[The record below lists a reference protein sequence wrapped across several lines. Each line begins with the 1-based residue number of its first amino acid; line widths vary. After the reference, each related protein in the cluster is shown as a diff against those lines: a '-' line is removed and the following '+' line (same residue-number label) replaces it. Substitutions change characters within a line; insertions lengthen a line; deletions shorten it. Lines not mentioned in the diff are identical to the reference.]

1 EISRGRLIRTS
12 DGILKEVEL
21 KHGGGS
27 RFCPWND
34 KDDCKYKTQ
43 LYDFNQRVLD
53 INAYENFAQYV
64 ERFGLNTNST
74 ILYLC
79 TIESFDI
86 VSRESPGIGSAG
98 AISYN
103 LLIQGKTQALESD
116 VVIFMKPARK
126 SAVTTVIN
134 NPVLD
139 QYFKHDG
146 LRTVL
151 CAYAMHTVTSRWLG
165 YTTLNN
171 QIPLLVND
179 VAAHSQNLDWTNIN
193 DFENIC
199 QTAEYLGKAMAKIHC
214 IDDVD
219 SNDKGKN
226 EQEYTDLIPFGTI
239 PRHSQITIRDA
250 IDGNDEEFIKDIVLF
265 AMVSFVLFVIIFIRN
280 IYQQKFFKFILK

>member
-1 EISRGRLIRTS
+1 MCGWLHFELPAKNQGVGAIKAGAQIVGQLAPPANAPTINPPALSAAKHVEI
-12 DGILKEVEL
+12 
-21 KHGGGS
+21 HA
-27 RFCPWND
+27 
-34 KDDCKYKTQ
+34 
-43 LYDFNQRVLD
+43 
-53 INAYENFAQYV
+53 AYAI
-64 ERFGLNTNST
+64 GPA
-74 ILYLC
+74 
-79 TIESFDI
+79 I
-86 VSRESPGIGSAG
+86 VSW
-98 AISYN
+98 
-103 LLIQGKTQALESD
+103 KTQALESD

-171 QIPLLVND
+171 QIPLFVND

-193 DFENIC
+193 DFEDIC

-265 AMVSFVLFVIIFIRN
+265 AM
-280 IYQQKFFKFILK
+280 

>member
-1 EISRGRLIRTS
+1 MCGWLHF
-12 DGILKEVEL
+12 EL
-21 KHGGGS
+21 PAKNQGVGAIKAGAQIVGQLAPPANAPTINPPALSAAKHV
-27 RFCPWND
+27 
-34 KDDCKYKTQ
+34 K
-43 LYDFNQRVLD
+43 
-53 INAYENFAQYV
+53 
-64 ERFGLNTNST
+64 
-74 ILYLC
+74 
-79 TIESFDI
+79 DI
-86 VSRESPGIGSAG
+86 VSRQSPGIGSAG

-171 QIPLLVND
+171 QIPLFVND

-193 DFENIC
+193 DFEDIC

-265 AMVSFVLFVIIFIRN
+265 AMFDTVMSGAQFFIFDSFHHYCFAI
-280 IYQQKFFKFILK
+280 